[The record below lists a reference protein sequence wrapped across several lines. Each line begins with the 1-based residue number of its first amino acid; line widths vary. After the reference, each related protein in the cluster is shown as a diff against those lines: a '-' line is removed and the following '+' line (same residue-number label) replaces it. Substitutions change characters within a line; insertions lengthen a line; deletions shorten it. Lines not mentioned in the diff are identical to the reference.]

1 MKKEDSQCFN
11 ECPGDK
17 GQICG
22 AGWQRQTGGLR
33 MSLYKIDGCILLN
46 QNDKEHEGAAF
57 YFVGEKA

>member
-33 MSLYKIDGCILLN
+33 MSLYKIDGCILN
-46 QNDKEHEGAAF
+46 QNDKEHKKAAF